1 MAAYHGIWAWT
12 KVIISWGRWR
22 MASTTEP
29 WRGADAWKA
38 RVGGRALRHVLDV
51 AWLRA
56 SNWRAGRRSSRE
68 DMVVRCSIC
77 LSLLLELELELE
89 LELVAS

>member
-1 MAAYHGIWAWT
+1 MG
-12 KVIISWGRWR
+12 
-22 MASTTEP
+22 P

-38 RVGGRALRHVLDV
+38 RVGGRALQHVLDA

-68 DMVVRCSIC
+68 DMVVRCSIG
-77 LSLLLELELELE
+77 LGLLLELPRRPEVSPRESARAQAQAQAQAHLGP
-89 LELVAS
+89 AGT